1 MLELDEPRV
10 LVCGSRRWPW
20 PRTVE
25 AVLDRLTNRYG
36 QDLVVI
42 EGAATGADRAAHDW
56 CSHHGLGRDRHRC
69 YPVDWAAEKEAR
81 PDRWRM
87 AGPERNTRM
96 LLNEHPRLVVAFHD
110 HFAPASGGTS
120 DMALRAVL
128 SEVPVWLVPSEN
140 VMVGTWLRR
149 GIFPADRIRRVT
161 AELRAA
167 EGRQS
172 RKPDRSAVSCDDRGP
187 S

>member
-1 MLELDEPRV
+1 MLELSEPRV

-20 PRTVE
+20 PLAVE
-25 AVLDRLTNRYG
+25 AVLDRLTARYG

-56 CSHHGLGRDRHRC
+56 CRSHGLGEDRHRC
-69 YPVDWAAEKEAR
+69 YPVDWAAEKRSR

-110 HFAPASGGTS
+110 HFTPASGGTS
-120 DMALRAVL
+120 DMALRAAL
-128 SEVPVWLVPSEN
+128 SQVPVWLVPGPG
-140 VMVGTWLRR
+140 VTVGTWVRN
-149 GIFPADRIRRVT
+149 GIFPAGRTRRVT

-167 EGRQS
+167 QGRQN
-172 RKPDRSAVSCDDRGP
+172 RDPDHPAIPDDDRD
-187 S
+187 SS